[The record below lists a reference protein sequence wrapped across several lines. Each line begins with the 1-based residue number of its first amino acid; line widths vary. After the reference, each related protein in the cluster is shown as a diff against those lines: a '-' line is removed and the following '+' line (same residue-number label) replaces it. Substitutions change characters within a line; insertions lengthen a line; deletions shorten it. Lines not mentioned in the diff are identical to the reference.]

1 MALSYVQPF
10 GYSSESCGYCK
21 DASSGQRRPNS
32 RASYYFSSKSLSVD
46 VYQSLVDR
54 GWRRSGTIFY
64 KPDVLRH
71 CCPHYTIR
79 LPAAELKPSKDQ
91 RRTVNKWNDFILG
104 EVYKKEAAKLY
115 PVSKE
120 EKARL
125 KNGFDL
131 LQEVHRADL
140 DNVKQPPEPAHRFEV
155 ILEPADFTAEKF
167 ELFRDYQ
174 SHVHKEKPSEISQ
187 SGFKRFLCT
196 SPLQRVTRQING
208 KSQKLGSYHQCYR
221 LDGRLIAMGVL
232 DLLPHCVSG
241 VYMLYHSDYEQWQFG
256 KLSALREAAL
266 ALEGGYQYYYMG
278 YYIHTCTKMRYKGDY
293 KPQYVLDPESYHWNP
308 LDGELKGLLDNKRYV
323 SLSRE
328 RQKTGSMA
336 SVKDEGDDTPQ
347 FDKDNLS
354 DYPLPHAAEAG
365 DAVQGGM
372 SLFDLKVPGVMT
384 EDEMERTLDLGS
396 TPIRVRGRLAE
407 AQHLVSWDDGD
418 IRQPHSIKG
427 IIGELVACLGPE
439 AASQVVVDLG

>member
-1 MALSYVQPF
+1 MQVLTIKQQQQQQQQEQEQEQEQQHTSQM
-10 GYSSESCGYCK
+10 G
-21 DASSGQRRPNS
+21 
-32 RASYYFSSKSLSVD
+32 ASYYFSSKSLSVD

-91 RRTVNKWNDFILG
+91 RRTVNKWNDFVLG
-104 EVYKKEAAKLY
+104 EDYKKGAAKLH

-125 KNGFDL
+125 KNAFDL
-131 LQEVHRADL
+131 LLEVHKADL

-155 ILEPADFTAEKF
+155 TLEPADFTTEKF

-174 SHVHKEKPSEISQ
+174 SHVHKEKPNEISQ

-196 SPLQRVTRQING
+196 SPLQRVARQIDG

-241 VYMLYHSDYEQWQFG
+241 VYMLYHSDYEKWQFG

-266 ALEGGYQYYYMG
+266 AIEGGYQYYYMG

-293 KPQYVLDPESYHWNP
+293 KPQYVLDPESYEWNP
-308 LDGELKGLLDNKRYV
+308 LDGELKSLLDHKRYV
-323 SLSRE
+323 SMSRE
-328 RQKTGSMA
+328 RQKTD
-336 SVKDEGDDTPQ
+336 SVNSTKVEGDDTAQ
-347 FDKDNLS
+347 IDEVDLS
-354 DYPLPHAAEAG
+354 DYLLPKAAEAG

-372 SLFDLKVPGVMT
+372 SLFELKVPGVMT
-384 EDEMERTLDLGS
+384 EDELLSTLDLGS

-407 AQHLVSWDDGD
+407 ARHLVSWDYGG

>member
-46 VYQSLVDR
+46 TYQSLVDR

-79 LPAAELKPSKDQ
+79 LPAAELKPTKDQ
-91 RRTVNKWNDFILG
+91 RRTINKWNDFVLG
-104 EVYKKEAAKLY
+104 EEYKKGAAKLY

-125 KNGFDL
+125 KNGFNL

-140 DNVKQPPEPAHRFEV
+140 DNVKQPPEPAHQFEV
-155 ILEPADFTAEKF
+155 TLEPADFSVEKF

-174 SHVHKEKPSEISQ
+174 SHVHREQPSEISQ

-196 SPLQRVTRQING
+196 SPLQCTTRQVDE

-221 LDGRLIAMGVL
+221 LDGRLIAMSVL

-241 VYMLYHSDYEQWQFG
+241 VYMLYHSDYEKWQFG

-278 YYIHTCTKMRYKGDY
+278 YYIHSCNKMRYKGDY
-293 KPQYVLDPESYHWNP
+293 KPQYVLDPESYDWNL
-308 LDGELKGLLDNKRYV
+308 LDGDLKSLLDEKAYV

-328 RQKTGSMA
+328 RRRKDSVAA
-336 SVKDEGDDTPQ
+336 SKDQADDNAKVHEA
-347 FDKDNLS
+347 DLS
-354 DYPLPHAAEAG
+354 EYLLPTAAEAG
-365 DAVQGGM
+365 DAVQNGM
-372 SLFDLKVPGVMT
+372 SLFDLHIPGVMT
-384 EDEMERTLDLGS
+384 EDEMESALDLG
-396 TPIRVRGRLAE
+396 TTLIRVRGRLAE
-407 AQHLVSWDDGD
+407 AQHLVSWDESD